1 MPDYTMKAGDT
12 ISIYWDGDKRWYSG
26 EVLEADEQGNC
37 HVLYD
42 DGEQERLNLGEVK
55 YRTGRNWKG
64 SLRGKKKKDGKD
76 PILEAIIVTLF
87 DIEDRL
93 PPKGVFKNK
102 LEWWDKWHNTVL
114 HAAESANIKDIAK
127 ATLEIALQ
135 MKKNITTT
143 WWLSNHVEWKKQL
156 KKASTLSDID
166 LLVKELRIK
175 VVDWSAARQLFGHVQ
190 SQHGQEQ
197 KVKVSRTR
205 IAVETA
211 SQKDIRGLDASANVD
226 SKSLVGTN
234 SEPRLQPSRERVVQ
248 EIQSNSNNTNI
259 NTAENQDA
267 CKAGKQSRIQESKF
281 ITVQTRQSRKRK
293 MGDLPDK
300 NQNNSSLEN
309 DPDSDVNS
317 HCFRPEV
324 NAVIENSLT
333 ITSDFGMKEEH
344 VLSDG
349 KESLL
354 MGETVDSKNM
364 TRHGNQ
370 DEEQY
375 DVPAKEKCYSSME
388 TDRSIRKGDDH
399 NLNTFENSNDTSQG
413 AKQEKEEK
421 SSEGKN
427 IPDVSNGTIP
437 SMNLVQDKEQ
447 FCTSKERKHQRETYV
462 QHIDHNISAEQECI
476 SDQCRS
482 DESSCKQKQL
492 KGETKTLSELRRSLP
507 VEGESSLKQHSHE
520 RNSAEDSDRFK
531 RHKSFDNAEDHEK
544 DLNFKPLKLDEP
556 SVMSKMNLGEVNSK
570 SDSTAEDSP
579 HLERDKLCHNAE
591 DNDKKSNLKPLK
603 IDKPNVKAKKK
614 ERKVKSSL
622 NQYSHER
629 NSAEDSDK
637 LEREKLCHISEDH
650 NKNLNLKPPKQDG
663 PNVMFKRKLRSADK
677 VLNLGKLASSYSEE
691 AEGKGDSGYALG
703 VKDVASKNEFSFCSP
718 GYSRGA
724 VMIGKAKATGK
735 GEKTHIQRNAN
746 KSKTGKEEQWKIEA
760 MADLMTLRMTRSK
773 ATEISSTDEGIAT
786 TWQEHDGGK
795 VSGANSS
802 TDPMEDELSHITLNQ
817 LCSVCQS
824 GGADSLL
831 LLCDG
836 KDCFHSFHTFCLQP
850 PLLTIPD
857 GDWVCPYCTESSS
870 VNFKRS
876 NKGGN
881 LYPPKKIEKIIGRRQ
896 VQVGTE
902 LKDVQLE
909 YLVKW
914 VSLSH
919 HHDTWVPE
927 SWVLNND
934 RARVINFQRKFPI
947 NSGSVPVLVDERKPE
962 WLKIDRV
969 IACRE
974 KVDSDNSLYEVEKP
988 SITGPKK
995 NGKYEFLVKWMG
1007 LDYCDA
1013 TWEDSCNEELLG
1025 TADKL
1030 VERHQKANERVETDS
1045 GHPVG
1050 LSLKEQP
1057 TYLNGGI
1064 LHGYQLQG
1072 IKWLLNNFEQRR
1084 NVILADE
1091 MGLGKTIQAI
1101 AFLVC
1106 MKNEKLNSKPVLVI
1120 APKSTLPGW
1129 DQEFRKW
1136 GSDLNVILYQ
1146 GDKDSRSCI
1155 REHEFYTSTKRVLFD
1170 VLVTSFEL
1178 AMVDNFVLQKFK
1190 WSSVIVDEGHRIKNF
1205 RSKLGTL
1212 LKQQATDFRLL
1223 LTGTPLQ
1230 NTLAE
1235 LFALLH
1241 FLDPSEVPDPEYA
1254 ACAFS
1259 EIGVKSDQ
1267 CDSAKSVEN
1276 ISRIH
1281 ELLQP
1286 RMLRRLKSEVLR
1298 DMIPGKRLVEVPCA
1312 LAIPQRRLY
1321 VNLLKKNYKEL
1332 NKGIRNGHKRSLNSL
1347 LVDLKMCCNHPYLF
1361 PGQEPVNTSLEKAFE
1376 MLVGASGKLQLLEKL
1391 LPRLKQ
1397 GGHRVL
1403 LFSQMTKMLDI
1414 LEDFL
1419 NFLGFVYCRMDGST
1433 SASERQH
1440 RIKNFSSPDSGIF
1453 IFLIS
1458 TRAGGLGI
1466 NLPSADTVIIY
1477 DPDFNPFVDLQAQS
1491 RAHRIGQEKP
1501 VIVYQLITKCSVEER
1516 ILQRSR
1522 RKLALENLVMN
1533 PCKNETFKELHE
1545 ILLHGARNILDE
1557 KDIAATSIHYT
1568 DEDIEIL
1575 LNRDIK
1581 VGEKDASDLNG
1592 YLGAIQGMSMVQD
1605 EEAKPAVNGKQW
1617 EELLGPITDPADE
1630 EEELGR
1636 GKRQRKEV
1644 TYTCDPISDDDEE
1657 YSPSTSNSSEESS
1670 SPCEYSITKNPHK
1683 VTSVPEASLEQ
1694 QEQKPEIG
1702 SFAGSEAVHGLH
1714 SKTLSMS
1721 TESGYSSRSLH
1732 VLTPTDASISFGS
1745 STTKQKP
1752 FNLASTLLSGYT
1764 CLNSAG
1770 HISHNRND
1778 PSTSFSTF
1786 TAAGFR
1792 EGYDQ
1797 TVKQKMQS
1805 AFLPTE
1811 HYPNE
1816 QNTMIESSFKTGV
1829 IFSGSTGLDVGKT
1842 GQLPVRKRFECFQDQ
1857 LVETGISGYPPS
1869 HVNYANRAE
1878 CSKLLFPASMKK
1890 FQSSIHDQGQPSILQ
1905 SLDPADKFKVPHKAD
1920 LSHKRVLS
1928 CSQIPQDPTARDSH
1942 SREQL
1947 IAPQRHPL
1955 ISQIEKRADAILE
1968 RVSQITPKSSATVKD
1983 FKHVSAD
1990 DMSRRSTLITDTSS
2004 SPNLGHLS
2012 ENSLPDMKLDTIKQ
2026 NNHLSHQIKREP
2038 GLT

>member
-1 MPDYTMKAGDT
+1 MLEYTIKVGDA

-37 HVLYD
+37 HVLYE

-64 SLRGKKKKDGKD
+64 SLRGKKSKDGKD
-76 PILEAIIVTLF
+76 PIFKAIADILF

-93 PPKGVFKNK
+93 PPKGVLRNK
-102 LEWWDKWHNTVL
+102 LEWWDKWHKTVL
-114 HAAESANIKDIAK
+114 HAVESGDIKDVAK

-143 WWLSNHVEWKKQL
+143 WWRSNHAEWKKQL
-156 KKASTLSDID
+156 KKASTASDID
-166 LLVKELRIK
+166 LLVKELRVK

-197 KVKVSRTR
+197 KVS
-205 IAVETA
+205 I
-211 SQKDIRGLDASANVD
+211 G
-226 SKSLVGTN
+226 
-234 SEPRLQPSRERVVQ
+234 
-248 EIQSNSNNTNI
+248 
-259 NTAENQDA
+259 ENQDA
-267 CKAGKQSRIQESKF
+267 CKAGEQSHIQERKL
-281 ITVQTRQSRKRK
+281 ITVQTRQCRKRK
-293 MGDLPDK
+293 MEDPPDK
-300 NQNNSSLEN
+300 NENNSSLEN
-309 DPDSDVNS
+309 DPDNDVNS
-317 HCFRPEV
+317 HFFRPEV
-324 NAVIENSLT
+324 NAIKENSLT

-344 VLSDG
+344 VLSNG
-349 KESLL
+349 KGSLL
-354 MGETVDSKNM
+354 MEETVDFENM
-364 TRHGNQ
+364 ARHGNQ
-370 DEEQY
+370 DEQN
-375 DVPAKEKCYSSME
+375 DVPEKEKCYSSTE
-388 TDRSIRKGDDH
+388 TNMCKEKGNDH
-399 NLNTFENSNDTSQG
+399 NLHTYENSIDTSQS
-413 AKQEKEEK
+413 AKQEKEENN
-421 SSEGKN
+421 SQGKN
-427 IPDVSNGTIP
+427 IVVVSNRTIP
-437 SMNLVQDKEQ
+437 FMSMNLVQDKEQ
-447 FCTSKERKHQRETYV
+447 FRTPKECKHERETYT
-462 QHIDHNISAEQECI
+462 QHIDHNISAEQVCI
-476 SDQCRS
+476 SDQLRS
-482 DESSCKQKQL
+482 DESSCKQKRL
-492 KGETKTLSELRRSLP
+492 KEEIKTPSELHGLLP
-507 VEGESSLKQHSHE
+507 VEEESSLKQHSHE
-520 RNSAEDSDRFK
+520 RNSAEDSHHLE
-531 RHKSFDNAEDHEK
+531 RHKSCDNAEDHDK
-544 DLNFKPLKLDEP
+544 DSSFKLQKVDEP
-556 SVMSKMNLGEVNSK
+556 SVKAKMNSGEVNSK
-570 SDSTAEDSP
+570 SDSAAEDRH
-579 HLERDKLCHNAE
+579 HLERHKLCHNAE
-591 DNDKKSNLKPLK
+591 DNGKKLNLKPLNV
-603 IDKPNVKAKKK
+603 DEPNVKAKKK
-614 ERKVKSSL
+614 ARKAKSSL
-622 NQYSHER
+622 NKYSNER
-629 NSAEDSDK
+629 NSAEDSYK
-637 LEREKLCHISEDH
+637 LQRETLCHISEDH

-663 PNVMFKRKLRSADK
+663 PNIMSKRKLRSSEK
-677 VLNLGKLASSYSEE
+677 VLNLGKLASSNNEE
-691 AEGKGDSGYALG
+691 ADGKGDSGYALG
-703 VKDVASKNEFSFCSP
+703 VKDIVSKNEFSVSSP
-718 GYSRGA
+718 VYSGGA
-724 VMIGKAKATGK
+724 VMMGKTKATGK

-746 KSKTGKEEQWKIEA
+746 KSKIEKEEHWKIEA
-760 MADLMTLRMTRSK
+760 MPDLLTLRMTRSK
-773 ATEISSTDEGIAT
+773 TTKISSTDEGIGTA
-786 TWQEHDGGK
+786 WQEHDGGR
-795 VSGANSS
+795 VSVANSS
-802 TDPMEDELSHITLNQ
+802 TDPNEDELSHITLNQ
-817 LCSVCQS
+817 LCSVCQF

-836 KDCFHSFHTFCLQP
+836 KDCVHSFHTFCLRP

-857 GDWVCPYCTESSS
+857 GDWLCPYCKELAS

-876 NKGGN
+876 NKGGIQ
-881 LYPPKKIEKIIGRRQ
+881 YPSKKIEKIIGRRQ

-902 LKDVQLE
+902 LNDVQLE

-914 VSLSH
+914 VSFSH

-927 SWVLNND
+927 NWVLHHD

-947 NSGSVPVLVDERKPE
+947 NSGFAPVLVDERKPE

-974 KVDSDNSLYEVEKP
+974 KVGSDNSLYEVEKS

-1007 LDYCDA
+1007 LDYCDV
-1013 TWEDSCNEELLG
+1013 TWEESCSEELLG

-1030 VERHQKANERVETDS
+1030 VERHQKANERFDTDS
-1045 GHPVG
+1045 GHLVG
-1050 LSLKEQP
+1050 LALKEQP
-1057 TYLNGGI
+1057 SYLNGGI

-1106 MKNEKLNSKPVLVI
+1106 MKNEKLSSKPVLVI

-1155 REHEFYTSTKRVLFD
+1155 REHEFYTPTKRVLFD

-1178 AMVDNFVLQKFK
+1178 AMVDNSVLQKIK
-1190 WSSVIVDEGHRIKNF
+1190 WSSIIVDEGHRIKNF

-1267 CDSAKSVEN
+1267 CDSTKSVEN

-1286 RMLRRLKSEVLR
+1286 RMLRRLKSEVLQ

-1312 LAIPQRRLY
+1312 LATPQRHLY
-1321 VNLLKKNYKEL
+1321 INLLKKNYKEL

-1361 PGQEPVNTSLEKAFE
+1361 PGQEPANTYIEKAFE

-1440 RIKNFSSPDSGIF
+1440 RIKNFSSPDSSIF

-1522 RKLALENLVMN
+1522 SKLALENLVMN
-1533 PCKNETFKELHE
+1533 PCRNETFMELHE
-1545 ILLHGARNILDE
+1545 ILLHGAQSILDE
-1557 KDIAATSIHYT
+1557 KDIAATSINYT

-1581 VGEKDASDLNG
+1581 VGEKDGSELNG
-1592 YLGAIQGMSMVQD
+1592 YLGAIEGMSMVQE

-1617 EELLGPITDPADE
+1617 EELLGPIVDPENE

-1644 TYTCDPISDDDEE
+1644 TYACDPVSDDDEE
-1657 YSPSTSNSSEESS
+1657 YSPTTSSSSEESS
-1670 SPCEYSITKNPHK
+1670 SLCEYSITKNPHK
-1683 VTSVPEASLEQ
+1683 VTGVPETSLEQ
-1694 QEQKPEIG
+1694 QERKPEIG

-1714 SKTLSMS
+1714 SKATSMP
-1721 TESGYSSRSLH
+1721 TESSYSSMALD
-1732 VLTPTDASISFGS
+1732 VLSPTDASMYFGNLA
-1745 STTKQKP
+1745 TNQKP
-1752 FNLASTLLSGYT
+1752 LNLTSNLLSGYT

-1770 HISHNRND
+1770 RVTHNRNA
-1778 PSTSFSTF
+1778 PLTSIYGHS
-1786 TAAGFR
+1786 
-1792 EGYDQ
+1792 
-1797 TVKQKMQS
+1797 VKQKMQYVFS
-1805 AFLPTE
+1805 ATE
-1811 HYPNE
+1811 RYTNQQH
-1816 QNTMIESSFKTGV
+1816 TMIENPSKTGV
-1829 IFSGSTGLDVGKT
+1829 IFNGNTGLDVGKT
-1842 GQLPVRKRFECFQDQ
+1842 GQLPPRKNFECFQDQ
-1857 LVETGISGYPPS
+1857 HVATQTPGYPPS
-1869 HVNYANRAE
+1869 HVNYINRAE
-1878 CSKLLFPASMKK
+1878 CNKLLLPSSMER
-1890 FQSSIHDQGQPSILQ
+1890 FHSSIHDQGLYPMLQ
-1905 SLDPADKFKVPHKAD
+1905 SPGPVDKLNLPHKAD
-1920 LSHKRVLS
+1920 LSHKRVLR
-1928 CSQIPQDPTARDSH
+1928 CSQIPQDSTSRDSH

-1947 IAPQRHPL
+1947 DPL
-1955 ISQIEKRADAILE
+1955 ISKIDKKLDTILE
-1968 RVSQITPKSSATVKD
+1968 RVSQATPKSCATVKD
-1983 FKHVSAD
+1983 LKHASAD
-1990 DMSRRSTLITDTSS
+1990 DMSRRSPLIADTSS
-2004 SPNLGHLS
+2004 FPNLRHFG
-2012 ENSLPDMKLDTIKQ
+2012 EKSLPNMKVDTVKQ
-2026 NNHLSHQIKREP
+2026 FNNSSHQIKREP
-2038 GLT
+2038 GLS

>member
-1 MPDYTMKAGDT
+1 MPEYTIKAGDA

-64 SLRGKKKKDGKD
+64 SLRGKKRKDGKD
-76 PILEAIIVTLF
+76 PSLTIIKETLF

-114 HAAESANIKDIAK
+114 HAVESGSIKDIAK

-135 MKKNITTT
+135 MKKNITTS
-143 WWLSNHVEWKKQL
+143 WWRSNNVEWKKQL
-156 KKASTLSDID
+156 KKANTVSDID

-175 VVDWSAARQLFGHVQ
+175 VVDWSAARQLFEHVQ
-190 SQHGQEQ
+190 SQNGQEK
-197 KVKVSRTR
+197 KVKVLQTGVP
-205 IAVETA
+205 VETA
-211 SQKDIRGLDASANVD
+211 SQKDIQELDASANVD
-226 SKSLVGTN
+226 SKSLVDTN
-234 SEPRLQPSRERVVQ
+234 SEPKLQRSREGVVQ

-259 NTAENQDA
+259 NTVDNQDG
-267 CKAGKQSRIQESKF
+267 CKAGKDSRIQESKL
-281 ITVQTRQSRKRK
+281 INMHTRQSRKRK
-293 MGDLPDK
+293 MEDLPDK
-300 NQNNSSLEN
+300 NQNNRSSLEN
-309 DPDSDVNS
+309 DPNSDVNS
-317 HCFRPEV
+317 QCFTQEAT
-324 NAVIENSLT
+324 AVIENSLT

-349 KESLL
+349 KESLH
-354 MGETVDSKNM
+354 MGETTDSKNM
-364 TRHGNQ
+364 TWQGNR
-370 DEEQY
+370 DEEEY
-375 DVPAKEKCYSSME
+375 DAPSKEKCYSSME
-388 TDRSIRKGDDH
+388 TDGSIKKVNEHKLHRD
-399 NLNTFENSNDTSQG
+399 ENSNDTSEC

-421 SSEGKN
+421 SPQGKN
-427 IPDVSNGTIP
+427 IPDVSEREIP
-437 SMNLVQDKEQ
+437 FISMNLVEDKEQ
-447 FCTSKERKHQRETYV
+447 FSTPQECKHERETYTE
-462 QHIDHNISAEQECI
+462 HIEHNISADQECI
-476 SDQCRS
+476 SDPSS
-482 DESSCKQKQL
+482 DESGYKQKQL
-492 KGETKTLSELRRSLP
+492 KGETKTLSELQGPLL
-507 VEGESSLKQHSHE
+507 VEGVSSLKKHSHQ
-520 RNSAEDSDRFK
+520 RNPSEDSDHLE
-531 RHKSFDNAEDHEK
+531 RHKSCDNAEDHEK

-556 SVMSKMNLGEVNSK
+556 SVSAKINLGEVNSK
-570 SDSTAEDSP
+570 SDFAAEGS
-579 HLERDKLCHNAE
+579 HYLKRHKLCHSPE
-591 DNDKKSNLKPLK
+591 DNDKKLNLKTLK
-603 IDKPNVKAKKK
+603 VDEPNVKARKKV
-614 ERKVKSSL
+614 RKVKSTL
-622 NQYSHER
+622 NQDSHER
-629 NSAEDSDK
+629 NSAEDSYK
-637 LEREKLCHISEDH
+637 LENEKCNISEDH
-650 NKNLNLKPPKQDG
+650 NKNLNLESPKQDG
-663 PNVMFKRKLRSADK
+663 PKDMFKRKLRSSDK
-677 VLNLGKLASSYSEE
+677 VSNLGKLASSQNKED
-691 AEGKGDSGYALG
+691 EGKGDSGYVLG
-703 VKDVASKNEFSFCSP
+703 VKDIAPKNEFSARSP

-724 VMIGKAKATGK
+724 VMIGKTKATGK
-735 GEKTHIQRNAN
+735 GEKTHIQRNSN
-746 KSKTGKEEQWKIEA
+746 KSRIAKEQHWKIEA
-760 MADLMTLRMTRSK
+760 MADRMTLRMTRSK
-773 ATEISSTDEGIAT
+773 TTGVSSTDEGIAMT
-786 TWQEHDGGK
+786 REEYDSGK
-795 VSGANSS
+795 VSGTNSR
-802 TDPMEDELSHITLNQ
+802 TDPIEDELSHITLNQ
-817 LCSVCQS
+817 LCSVCQF

-836 KDCFHSFHTFCLQP
+836 KDCFQSFHTFCLQP

-857 GDWVCPYCTESSS
+857 GDWICPYCKESSS

-881 LYPPKKIEKIIGRRQ
+881 IYPPKKVEKIIGRRQ

-902 LKDVQLE
+902 LNEVELQ

-914 VSLSH
+914 ASLSH

-927 SWVLNND
+927 NWVLQND
-934 RARVINFQRKFPI
+934 RPRIINFQRKFPI
-947 NSGSVPVLVDERKPE
+947 NSGAIPVLVDERKPE

-974 KVDSDNSLYEVEKP
+974 KVDCDNSLYEVEKP

-995 NGKYEFLVKWMG
+995 NGRYEFLVKWMG

-1030 VERHQKANERVETDS
+1030 VERHQKANEWVESDS
-1045 GHPVG
+1045 GHLVG
-1050 LSLKEQP
+1050 LSLMQQP
-1057 TYLNGGI
+1057 SYLNGGI
-1064 LHGYQLQG
+1064 LHSYQLQG

-1106 MKNEKLNSKPVLVI
+1106 MKNEKLSSKPVLVI

-1136 GSDLNVILYQ
+1136 GSDLNVIIYQ

-1178 AMVDNFVLQKFK
+1178 AMIDNFVLQKFK
-1190 WSSVIVDEGHRIKNF
+1190 WSSIIVDEGHRIKNF
-1205 RSKLGTL
+1205 RSKLGTI

-1241 FLDPSEVPDPEYA
+1241 FLDPSEIPDPESA

-1259 EIGVKSDQ
+1259 EIGTNSDEL
-1267 CDSAKSVEN
+1267 DSAKSVEN

-1332 NKGIRNGHKRSLNSL
+1332 NKGVRNGHKRSLNSL

-1361 PGQEPVNTSLEKAFE
+1361 PGQEPVSDSVRKAFE

-1533 PCKNETFKELHE
+1533 PCKNESFKELHE

-1557 KDIAATSIHYT
+1557 KDIAATSIQYT

-1581 VGEKDASDLNG
+1581 VGEKDASELNG
-1592 YLGAIQGMSMVQD
+1592 YLGAIQGTSMSQD
-1605 EEAKPAVNGKQW
+1605 EEAKAAVNGKQW
-1617 EELLGPITDPADE
+1617 EEILGPIIDPADE
-1630 EEELGR
+1630 EKELGR

-1644 TYTCDPISDDDEE
+1644 TYTCDPVSDDDDE
-1657 YSPSTSNSSEESS
+1657 YSPSTSSSSEESS
-1670 SPCEYSITKNPHK
+1670 SLCEYSVTKNPHK
-1683 VTSVPEASLEQ
+1683 VTSVPETSLEQ

-1702 SFAGSEAVHGLH
+1702 SFAGSEAVHGPH
-1714 SKTLSMS
+1714 SNAL
-1721 TESGYSSRSLH
+1721 
-1732 VLTPTDASISFGS
+1732 
-1745 STTKQKP
+1745 
-1752 FNLASTLLSGYT
+1752 
-1764 CLNSAG
+1764 G
-1770 HISHNRND
+1770 HITHNMSA
-1778 PSTSFSTF
+1778 PLTSSKF
-1786 TAAGFR
+1786 TEASFR
-1792 EGYDQ
+1792 ERYGQ
-1797 TVKQKMQS
+1797 SVKQKMQYAFS
-1805 AFLPTE
+1805 ATE
-1811 HYPNE
+1811 HYPS
-1816 QNTMIESSFKTGV
+1816 QQHTMNESSFKKGV
-1829 IFSGSTGLDVGKT
+1829 NFSGSTGLDVGKI
-1842 GQLPVRKRFECFQDQ
+1842 GQLPAGKSFEYFHDHI
-1857 LVETGISGYPPS
+1857 LETRTPGYPPS
-1869 HVNYANRAE
+1869 HVNYANIEER
-1878 CSKLLFPASMKK
+1878 SKLLLPTPMKE

-1905 SLDPADKFKVPHKAD
+1905 NLNPAHKFKRPDKAHKG
-1920 LSHKRVLS
+1920 VLK
-1928 CSQIPQDPTARDSH
+1928 CSQIPQGPAGDSH
-1942 SREQL
+1942 SSEQL
-1947 IAPQRHPL
+1947 NARQRFDPL
-1955 ISQIEKRADAILE
+1955 ILQIDKRADAILE
-1968 RVSQITPKSSATVKD
+1968 RVNQITPKSCATVKD

-1990 DMSRRSTLITDTSS
+1990 HMGSRSSLITDTSS
-2004 SPNLGHLS
+2004 SSNLGHFS
-2012 ENSLPDMKLDTIKQ
+2012 ENSLPHMKLDTVKQ
-2026 NNHLSHQIKREP
+2026 INSLSRQIKREP